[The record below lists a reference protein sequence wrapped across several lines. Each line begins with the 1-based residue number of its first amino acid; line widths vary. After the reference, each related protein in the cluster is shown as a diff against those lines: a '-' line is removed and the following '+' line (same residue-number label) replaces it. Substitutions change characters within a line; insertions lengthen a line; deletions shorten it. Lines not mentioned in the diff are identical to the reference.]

1 MELQTYLSDKKALF
15 NQGLQTYWQRSVGD
29 MPMVLREAIE
39 YSLFS
44 DGKRIRPILVFA
56 SAELF
61 DLKTQEVMPL
71 AIAIEMVHVFSLIH
85 DDLPCMDD
93 DDYRRGQPT
102 NHKVFGEAKA
112 VLAGDALL
120 AEAVLPILS
129 LENSKT
135 SSQILRLL
143 FQAVGGRGMIAGQ
156 ILDMDSE
163 NQQLSL
169 TELQT
174 LHSLKTGALIEASVL
189 MPAIVAEAPEENY
202 KALLSYA
209 KAIGLAFQIVDDVL
223 ESEGAE
229 LGKDKASDEKNNK
242 STYPK
247 ILGLEKAKNTRD
259 AKLDEAL
266 QALQAFDHKADAL
279 RNLARFIVQ
288 RNK

>member
-189 MPAIVAEAPEENY
+189 MPAILAEAPEENY